1 MRELILAA
9 IISFNAGLP
18 FSKLVF
24 LNQNASF
31 ESPVDMYNYN
41 VFYDLATLYGD
52 VNKDGILSQDEYNE
66 FSDTN
71 RDNSFLKLIPNSFNS
86 ARDEAG
92 ELLVDDTFKILG
104 LLPVSDNRVFVY
116 TYTKEQISSTFL
128 KDGYFNYSSSNWE
141 YGLSYYNNPELD
153 SSGKYLNTIP
163 LTSKMKFINEYSL
176 GKDGYFSKF
185 IIEDNQIINKSENAK
200 TENDS
205 FLMRIKPERFI
216 ATFNNEKKLDKQI
229 NNFELIFDDNYWND
243 EKKMKNT
250 LFSENTIQI
259 KDSVIDGFLCS
270 SDSSSSGNGW
280 NFLFNTINGN
290 QETTTNSAYEFYYY
304 FFNIDGFDPDSIL
317 SITYNYIPITWQ
329 HSYYN
334 EVKKNHYGFQL
345 VNITSQVMNSA
356 QRGITSYTREQAKK
370 IVDSANNEPFY
381 IYNENKSDE
390 KKYYLEYS
398 ETIGSRITRTV
409 NYSDDFKVEVNVPDV
424 IKYSK
429 HKRVTNI
436 KSIINMDKIDSE
448 LGEVKELVNNN
459 KNKEYDVNEQ
469 LRSFLKGETSEDITA
484 LYENI
489 DHKKYK
495 WAFLIHEEDW
505 IRNATYEK
513 IDSYPLG
520 LTILWKYLTGGI
532 YTYTDYVSKITSTCH
547 EPDGVLVTYMKV
559 AKDDEVYDLN
569 VISNPLSVRK
579 NYIVGYAAP
588 GIIEIFEKAVDPFFT
603 KYGWLFWIVLAV
615 IIIILFGLLGTI
627 FRPIKI
633 ILKVVFKGLIGGLK
647 IIINTLYILL
657 VWWWLAII
665 KKASGSSIPPLW
677 IFKRR

>member
-356 QRGITSYTREQAKK
+356 QRGITS
-370 IVDSANNEPFY
+370 
-381 IYNENKSDE
+381 KS
-390 KKYYLEYS
+390 LG
-398 ETIGSRITRTV
+398 IG
-409 NYSDDFKVEVNVPDV
+409 
-424 IKYSK
+424 
-429 HKRVTNI
+429 
-436 KSIINMDKIDSE
+436 
-448 LGEVKELVNNN
+448 
-459 KNKEYDVNEQ
+459 
-469 LRSFLKGETSEDITA
+469 
-484 LYENI
+484 
-489 DHKKYK
+489 
-495 WAFLIHEEDW
+495 
-505 IRNATYEK
+505 
-513 IDSYPLG
+513 
-520 LTILWKYLTGGI
+520 
-532 YTYTDYVSKITSTCH
+532 
-547 EPDGVLVTYMKV
+547 
-559 AKDDEVYDLN
+559 
-569 VISNPLSVRK
+569 
-579 NYIVGYAAP
+579 
-588 GIIEIFEKAVDPFFT
+588 
-603 KYGWLFWIVLAV
+603 
-615 IIIILFGLLGTI
+615 
-627 FRPIKI
+627 
-633 ILKVVFKGLIGGLK
+633 
-647 IIINTLYILL
+647 
-657 VWWWLAII
+657 
-665 KKASGSSIPPLW
+665 
-677 IFKRR
+677 